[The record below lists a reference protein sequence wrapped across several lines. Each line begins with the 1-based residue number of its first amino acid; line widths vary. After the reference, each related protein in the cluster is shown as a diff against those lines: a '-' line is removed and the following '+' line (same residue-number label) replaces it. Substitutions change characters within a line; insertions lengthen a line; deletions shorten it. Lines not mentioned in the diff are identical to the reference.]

1 VERCRTL
8 YAKYLEAAPHN
19 CQAWM
24 DFAGLERGV
33 GEKERVRA
41 VLELAIA
48 QPALDMP
55 ERLWKYYIDFEME
68 EEKEG
73 GSEDEEGREG
83 GAGRVRALFERL
95 LERTKHVKVWMSYA
109 LYEGGREGGM
119 GGARAVFQ
127 RGYAHLKEQELKEE
141 RLLLL
146 DAWRALEKEKGD
158 RESLAA
164 VEAKVPQKL
173 KKKRMVVGED
183 GREEGWEEYYDYA
196 FPDDEVRPSGLA
208 ILQKAQAW
216 KEAMAAAKAKKGG
229 KEGEGVFG
237 GEMELA
243 GGGGGKRKRGE
254 EKEEEEEE
262 EEEDDM

>member
-1 VERCRTL
+1 
-8 YAKYLEAAPHN
+8 
-19 CQAWM
+19 M

-33 GEKERVRA
+33 GEKERGRA

-55 ERLWKYYIDFEME
+55 EKLWKYYIDFEME
-68 EEKEG
+68 EEKE
-73 GSEDEEGREG
+73 EEGGEEEG
-83 GAGRVRALFERL
+83 HGRVCALFERL
-95 LERTKHVKVWMSYA
+95 LERTKHVKVWMSFA
-109 LYEGGREGGM
+109 LYEGGRDGGM
-119 GGARAVFQ
+119 EAARAVFR

-146 DAWRALEKEKGD
+146 DAWRGLEKEKGD
-158 RESLAA
+158 RENLAA

-229 KEGEGVFG
+229 KEDGGVFG
-237 GEMELA
+237 GEMEEM
-243 GGGGGKRKRGE
+243 GRGGGKRKRGE
-254 EKEEEEEE
+254 GEGKEEEEDMV
-262 EEEDDM
+262 EEDGM